1 MNEAFPKWV
10 ENTATIATIIGFFIT
25 LYVMWG
31 VRSIRL
37 SYLQRAR
44 LPEIHQSLSEAGT
57 QISRILSASSTFDA
71 RGAQVQLKIASALI
85 ETLVKLANNPDK
97 RRYKRSEKIV
107 WKAVVKIE
115 SARGGIDETWAAYGE
130 VQMVLASVDQA
141 IKSSKWD

>member
-10 ENTATIATIIGFFIT
+10 ENIATIATIIGFFIT
-25 LYVMWG
+25 LYVMWT

-71 RGAQVQLKIASALI
+71 RGAHVQLKVASALI
-85 ETLVKLANNPDK
+85 RTLVALTNNPDK
-97 RRYKRSEKIV
+97 RGYKRSERIV
-107 WKAVVKIE
+107 RKAVGKIE
-115 SARGGIDETWAAYGE
+115 AASGGIDETWAAYSE

-141 IKSSKWD
+141 IKSSKWE